1 MLWVIFTENSPNSR
15 PASPNF
21 STCSSTASTVIP
33 NNYKRIMPAGSSCG
47 NDTCASDYIESS
59 HVAAAV
65 VVTDCHNGDSDQ
77 ANYCTPG
84 GGGALMMVQAAVI
97 IGPKDENIG
106 NYGTKEMQ
114 EATKLN
120 HNNITLSVWNE
131 ISPNSA
137 KLITQ
142 FLFVPNFDR
151 FAKFEIQI
159 FCVGS
164 AFYFCKC
171 IFLSILFSETLIV
184 NSLSWNRCTN

>member
-137 KLITQ
+137 KLIT
-142 FLFVPNFDR
+142 
-151 FAKFEIQI
+151 
-159 FCVGS
+159 
-164 AFYFCKC
+164 
-171 IFLSILFSETLIV
+171 
-184 NSLSWNRCTN
+184 